1 MELYMEKKTKYTAR
15 KSIYFCQIVKMSKKE
30 KENLV
35 FLRND
40 LDKRREINAKASDEL
55 IFQVPL
61 PKETCKKIKKAQ
73 SKVW

>member
-1 MELYMEKKTKYTAR
+1 
-15 KSIYFCQIVKMSKKE
+15 MSKKE

-55 IFQVPL
+55 IFQVHL
-61 PKETCKKIKKAQ
+61 PKETCKKSKKPKA
-73 SKVW
+73 KYGR